1 MKIQNNRFE
10 EILEGFSQKNILV
23 IGDLLLDA
31 YFWGKTERISPE
43 APVPIVEVQRT
54 NFNPGGA
61 GNVALNLAK
70 LGSKVSVLGVIGNDA
85 NGDIILSQLKNV
97 KIDISSII
105 VLDNYQTPIKTRVI
119 AQDQQVVRIDQEN
132 NFIDKSKVLR
142 NIQKSLEHN
151 LKKFDGVI
159 LADYNK
165 GLFSIDIINFIINIT
180 NKLSMPV
187 YVDPKWDNFYEY
199 KNVHFFK
206 PNVQE
211 FQKAVGNDYQ
221 KDDFLKHGTQMRET
235 LNVDILLVTKGAD
248 DAMLFTKKGNHH
260 TIPTETHNVHDV
272 SGAGDTVISTFSLAD
287 LCGASAIEAANIAN
301 IAASIVCAQV
311 GVVPINFND
320 LKSKL
325 LS

>member
-105 VLDNYQTPIKTRVI
+105 VLENYQTPIKTRVI

-235 LNVDILLVTKGAD
+235 LNVDILLVTKGSDNA
-248 DAMLFTKKGNHH
+248 ALFTKKGNHS
-260 TIPTETHNVHDV
+260 IQTETHNVHDV
-272 SGAGDTVISTFSLAD
+272 SGAGDTVISTFTLAD
-287 LCGASAIEAANIAN
+287 LCQASVIEAANIAN

-311 GVVPINFND
+311 GVVPIQFDD

>member
-1 MKIQNNRFE
+1 MKIQNNRFG

-43 APVPIVEVQRT
+43 APVPIVEVNRT

-70 LGSKVSVLGVIGNDA
+70 LGSRVSVLGIIGNDA
-85 NGDIILSQLKNV
+85 NGDTLLNQLNNV
-97 KIDISSII
+97 KIDVSPII
-105 VLDNYQTPIKTRVI
+105 VLDNYHTPIKTMVI

-132 NFIDKSKVLR
+132 TFTDMKKVLT
-142 NIQKSLEHN
+142 NIQESLDHN

-165 GLFSIDIINFIINIT
+165 GLFSAEVINFIINIT
-180 NKLSMPV
+180 NKFSIPV

-206 PNVQE
+206 PNAIE

-221 KDDFLKHGTQMRET
+221 KEFFLKHGTQMRET
-235 LNVDILLVTKGAD
+235 LNVDILLVTKGSD
-248 DAMLFTKKGNHH
+248 NAMLFTRKGNHS
-260 TIPTETHNVHDV
+260 IPTETHNVHDV

-311 GVVPINFND
+311 GVVPITISD
-320 LKSKL
+320 LFQSIR
-325 LS
+325 

>member
-1 MKIQNNRFE
+1 MKTQNNLFE
-10 EILEGFSQKNILV
+10 NILDGFSQKNILV
-23 IGDLLLDA
+23 IGDLLLDG

-43 APVPIVEVQRT
+43 APVPIIEVYRT

-61 GNVALNLAK
+61 GNVALNLAA
-70 LGSKVSVLGVIGNDA
+70 LGSKVSILGVLGNDA
-85 NGDIILSQLKNV
+85 NGDTLLSQLQKV
-97 KIDISSII
+97 KIDVSPII
-105 VLDNYQTPIKTRVI
+105 VLDDYQTPIKTRVI
-119 AQDQQVVRIDQEN
+119 AQEQQVLRIDQEN
-132 NFIDKSKVLR
+132 NSINSEIISPRIKE
-142 NIQKSLEHN
+142 SLEHN
-151 LKKFDGVI
+151 LKNIDGII

-165 GLFSIDIINFIINIT
+165 GLLSVEVINLILDLT
-180 NKLSMPV
+180 RKLSIPI

-211 FQKAVGNDYQ
+211 FQKAVGNNYQ
-221 KDDFLKHGTQMRET
+221 KDNFLTHGAQMMDK
-235 LNVDILLVTKGAD
+235 LNVDILLVTRGAEG
-248 DAMLFTKKGNHH
+248 AMLFTTDGNQS
-260 TIPTETHNVHDV
+260 IPTETHSVHDV
-272 SGAGDTVISTFSLAD
+272 SGAGDTVISTFTLAD

-311 GVVPINFND
+311 GVVPIQLSD

>member
-1 MKIQNNRFE
+1 
-10 EILEGFSQKNILV
+10 EILKGFSQKHILV
-23 IGDLLLDA
+23 IGDLMLDA

-43 APVPIVEVQRT
+43 APVPIVDVQQT

-70 LGSKVSVLGVIGNDA
+70 LGSKVSVLGVIGKDA
-85 NGDIILSQLKNV
+85 NGDTLLSHLENV
-97 KIDISSII
+97 KIDVSPII

-132 NFIDKSKVLR
+132 NFTDFKIVLP
-142 NIQKSLEHN
+142 NILESFEHN
-151 LKKFDGVI
+151 LKKYDGVI

-165 GLFSIDIINFIINIT
+165 GLFSIDIINFIINVT
-180 NKLSMPV
+180 SKLSIPV
-187 YVDPKWDNFYEY
+187 FVDPKWDNFYEY

-211 FQKAVGNDYQ
+211 FKKAVGNEYQ
-221 KDDFLKHGTQMRET
+221 KDNFLKHGTQMRET
-235 LNVDILLVTKGAD
+235 LNVDILLVTKGSD
-248 DAMLFTKKGNHH
+248 DATIFTKKGNHS
-260 TIPTETHNVHDV
+260 IPTETHNVHDV

-287 LCGASAIEAANIAN
+287 LCGASAFEAANIAN

-311 GVVPINFND
+311 GVVPIQFDD

>member
-43 APVPIVEVQRT
+43 APVPIVEVQKT

-70 LGSKVSVLGVIGNDA
+70 LSSKVSVLGVIGNDA
-85 NGDIILSQLKNV
+85 NGDTLLNQLKNV
-97 KIDISSII
+97 KIDVSAII
-105 VLDNYQTPIKTRVI
+105 VLDNYKTPIKTRVI

-132 NFIDKSKVLR
+132 NFTDIKKVLPT
-142 NIQKSLEHN
+142 IQESLEYN

-165 GLFSIDIINFIINIT
+165 GLFSVDVINFIINIT
-180 NKLSMPV
+180 NKLSIPV

-206 PNVQE
+206 PNIQE

-235 LNVDILLVTKGAD
+235 LNVDILLVTKGSD
-248 DAMLFTKKGNHH
+248 DAMLFTKKGNHS
-260 TIPTETHNVHDV
+260 IPTETHNVHDV

-287 LCGASAIEAANIAN
+287 LCGASVIEAANIAN

-311 GVVPINFND
+311 GVVPIQFDD

>member
-10 EILEGFSQKNILV
+10 EILKGFSQKNILV
-23 IGDLLLDA
+23 IGDLLMDA

-43 APVPIVEVQRT
+43 APVPIVEVHRT

-61 GNVALNLAK
+61 GNVALNLSK
-70 LGSKVSVLGVIGNDA
+70 LGSKVSVLGLIGSDA
-85 NGDIILSQLKNV
+85 NGVTLTDLLKKE
-97 KIDISSII
+97 KIDISKII
-105 VLDNYQTPIKTRVI
+105 QLDNYQTPIKTRVI

-132 NFIDKSKVLR
+132 NYSSIKKVLPT
-142 NIQKSLEHN
+142 IQESLEEHLEN
-151 LKKFDGVI
+151 IDGVI

-165 GLFSIDIINFIINIT
+165 GLFSAVVINFIINIT
-180 NKLSMPV
+180 NQLSIPV

-206 PNVQE
+206 PNIQE
-211 FQKAVGNDYQ
+211 FQKAVGNNFQ
-221 KDDFLKHGTQMRET
+221 KDDFLKHGTKMRKKV
-235 LNVDILLVTKGAD
+235 NVDILLVTKGSD
-248 DAMLFTKKGNHH
+248 DAALFTKEGNHS
-260 TIPTETHNVHDV
+260 IPTETHNVHDV
-272 SGAGDTVISTFSLAD
+272 SGAGDTVISTFTLAD
-287 LCGASAIEAANIAN
+287 LSGANAIEAANIAN

-311 GVVPINFND
+311 GVVPIKIND